1 MSHRQIIIIAGLI
14 LVTISIVVAA
24 NIATPSFVSTEA
36 TADSERT
43 ALATSPYQS
52 SLEQIVTNFA
62 QQYADTTGLFVIDI
76 SNDAQASYNESRQF
90 ISTSLYK
97 LFVAYAVLDLVD
109 TAELRLDDTLQE
121 TGTTIEYCLDV
132 MITVSDNTCAV
143 ALGKYVGW
151 QAIDERLQSEGYMNT
166 ILNNYDA
173 DGALITDKLTTP
185 RDVATLLK
193 RLHEGMLLSD
203 ESTER
208 FIALLKQQTL
218 NYALPT
224 GLDPDISFA
233 HKTGVLSEVS
243 HDAGFLTYQG
253 RTLVVV
259 MMTDGWTAA
268 YSESPDRFAE
278 FGRAISTYMKTTLGE
293 L

>member
-1 MSHRQIIIIAGLI
+1 
-14 LVTISIVVAA
+14 
-24 NIATPSFVSTEA
+24 
-36 TADSERT
+36 
-43 ALATSPYQS
+43 
-52 SLEQIVTNFA
+52 
-62 QQYADTTGLFVIDI
+62 
-76 SNDAQASYNESRQF
+76 
-90 ISTSLYK
+90 
-97 LFVAYAVLDLVD
+97 
-109 TAELRLDDTLQE
+109 
-121 TGTTIEYCLDV
+121 
-132 MITVSDNTCAV
+132 
-143 ALGKYVGW
+143 
-151 QAIDERLQSEGYMNT
+151 MNT

-173 DGALITDKLTTP
+173 DGALITEKLTTP

-193 RLHEGMLLSD
+193 RLHEGILLSD